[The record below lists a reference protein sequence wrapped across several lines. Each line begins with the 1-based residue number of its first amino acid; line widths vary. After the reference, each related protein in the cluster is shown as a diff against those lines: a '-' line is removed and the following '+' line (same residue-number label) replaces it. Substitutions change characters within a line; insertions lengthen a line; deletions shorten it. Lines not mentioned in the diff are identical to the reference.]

1 MLFLSGVRFRRQ
13 HWCLLSVVLLI
24 IVLSV
29 AIGLPLSGED
39 LPLTAEEQAAVVK
52 QLLKEVPLIDGWEN
66 KQENRKKAIVKIK
79 NDNVKKEIR
88 LILITSLIFPK
99 IVQK

>member
-1 MLFLSGVRFRRQ
+1 MLFLSGVHFRRQ

-52 QLLKEVPLIDGWEN
+52 QLLKEVPLIDG
-66 KQENRKKAIVKIK
+66 
-79 NDNVKKEIR
+79 
-88 LILITSLIFPK
+88 
-99 IVQK
+99 

>member
-1 MLFLSGVRFRRQ
+1 MLFFSGVRFRRQ

-52 QLLKEVPLIDGWEN
+52 QLLKEVPLIDGWEH
-66 KQENRKKAIVKIK
+66 KQENRKKAIVKI
-79 NDNVKKEIR
+79 R
-88 LILITSLIFPK
+88 K
-99 IVQK
+99 IVSKKAGSF